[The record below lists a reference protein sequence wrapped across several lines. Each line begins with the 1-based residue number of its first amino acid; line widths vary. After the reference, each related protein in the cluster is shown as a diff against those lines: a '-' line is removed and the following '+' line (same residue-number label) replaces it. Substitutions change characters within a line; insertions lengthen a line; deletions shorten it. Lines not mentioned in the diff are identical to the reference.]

1 MLKILVII
9 LILFKMNT
17 TGVMMVTDGDLVIRL
32 I

>member
-9 LILFKMNT
+9 LIVFKMNKS
-17 TGVMMVTDGDLVIRL
+17 GVMMVTDGDIIIRL